1 MADHAIGRMSEE
13 QFLEWQLS
21 QALRYELVDG
31 QPQAMTGARFGHDLV
46 LGNAFTVIRR
56 ALRDAGSPCNA
67 FTADIAVRVP
77 SGNLRR
83 PDVAV
88 YCPPFDADA
97 MVSDRPRLIVEVLS
111 ETTET
116 TDQTMKLEEYKLIR
130 ALDHIILVAPR
141 VVDAVVWSR
150 QDDGSWG
157 FRHFGSL
164 EDVIDLP
171 RIGISIPMTELYERV
186 ELRRNRP
193 RLVARNG
200 E

>member
-13 QFLEWQLS
+13 QFLEWQLT
-21 QALRYELVDG
+21 QAVRYELVNG
-31 QPQAMTGARFGHDLV
+31 QPQAMTGARFGHDRI
-46 LGNAFTVIRR
+46 LGNAFRLIGQ
-56 ALRDAGSPCNA
+56 ALRAISSPCDA

-88 YCPPFDADA
+88 YCPPFDEDA

-116 TDQTMKLEEYKLIR
+116 TDQTVKLEEYKRIR
-130 ALDHIILVAPR
+130 ALDHMILVAPR

-150 QDDGSWG
+150 QDDGDWD
-157 FRHFGSL
+157 FRQFGGL
-164 EDVIDLP
+164 EDVIELP
-171 RIGISIPMTELYERV
+171 RLGISLLMTELYERV